1 MVFPE
6 LLLALPDAEKDLG
19 VEEGEDDEGD
29 DAGGQQPRPHPVV
42 RYVVLVPPELGH
54 TNLEHVQG
62 EVNLDS
68 EWRWADFGE
77 L

>member
-54 TNLEHVQG
+54 PNLE
-62 EVNLDS
+62 
-68 EWRWADFGE
+68 
-77 L
+77 